1 MIADR
6 YEGEVNQREDGEEK
20 GEEEEKGEDGKERE
34 REAS

>member
-6 YEGEVNQREDGEEK
+6 YEGEANQREDGEEK
-20 GEEEEKGEDGKERE
+20 GEEEEKGEDGRERE